1 MCGEVFS
8 DKFSPAIKARV
19 DQPHPL
25 ARPGRWSA
33 VHTPSADV
41 LEHDTAFFD
50 YEGASQTARSPAH
63 YSRNGWATEAEAKA
77 ALDYHVKYSSI
88 ERSDYA
94 IIPPAQAF
102 GDHDA
107 SRLDH
112 DQLVALGNAILNN
125 DQKTYEALRQEYADV
140 TRAPKAPPAPP
151 KKTPTELVAEASPTR
166 RQAADALVWFLTD
179 HTGDGG
185 NPGSFIDTD
194 DEDGHDE
201 SFEISN
207 WAPLHGREWP
217 VSGLPDEHYG
227 ALDYLRDLVRAY
239 RSADE

>member
-25 ARPGRWSA
+25 ARPGRWSVVYA
-33 VHTPSADV
+33 PDAHPSS
-41 LEHDTAFFD
+41 HDTAFFD
-50 YEGASQTARSPAH
+50 YEGARSSDPAH

-88 ERSDYA
+88 GREDYR
-94 IIPPAQAF
+94 ILPPAQAF

-107 SRLDH
+107 SRLGH

-125 DQKTYEALRQEYADV
+125 DQKTYEKLRQEYADV

-151 KKTPTELVAEASPTR
+151 KKPRPSWSSRPFRRAWKPPTP
-166 RQAADALVWFLTD
+166 W
-179 HTGDGG
+179 
-185 NPGSFIDTD
+185 
-194 DEDGHDE
+194 
-201 SFEISN
+201 
-207 WAPLHGREWP
+207 
-217 VSGLPDEHYG
+217 SGF
-227 ALDYLRDLVRAY
+227 
-239 RSADE
+239 